1 MGQSTQNNLFGMQY
15 ISSMENENIDA
26 RHVINV
32 RVVAISLHIWSL
44 LSIEVGKNNAIY
56 VL

>member
-44 LSIEVGKNNAIY
+44 CIEVGKNNAIY